1 MIILKIGGS
10 ALTIKDAKTP
20 TLDEKNLERI
30 AQEASYYND
39 DMIIVHGAGSFG
51 HIYAQQYKIGD
62 KPKTPKDD
70 FKIEGMCITQASMQ
84 LFNHNIITKLQE
96 KGIPA
101 IGLKPS
107 SFIMT
112 RNKRIEVCDTKM
124 IKRYVDEGFVPVL
137 YGDAVLDLNEDIK
150 FAILSGDQIIT
161 YLAKELKCNRV
172 ILSSDVDG
180 IFTDNPKNNP
190 DAELI
195 EVVTRDTQLTITD
208 NENQIDVTGGM
219 MGKINELL
227 ALADEGTE
235 SQIINAEVEGNIQQA
250 VSGQKVKGTLIR

>member
-1 MIILKIGGS
+1 
-10 ALTIKDAKTP
+10 
-20 TLDEKNLERI
+20 
-30 AQEASYYND
+30 
-39 DMIIVHGAGSFG
+39 
-51 HIYAQQYKIGD
+51 
-62 KPKTPKDD
+62 
-70 FKIEGMCITQASMQ
+70 MQ
-84 LFNHNIITKLQE
+84 LFNHKIITKLQE

-101 IGLKPS
+101 IGVKPS
-107 SFIMT
+107 SFVMT
-112 RNKRIEVCDTKM
+112 RNKRIEICDTS
-124 IKRYVDEGFVPVL
+124 IIQRYVDEGFVPVV
-137 YGDAVLDLNEDIK
+137 YGDAVLDLNDDVK

-195 EVVTRDTQLTITD
+195 EVVTRDTQLKVTD
-208 NENQIDVTGGM
+208 NQDQIDVTGGM

-227 ALADEGTE
+227 ALADEGIE